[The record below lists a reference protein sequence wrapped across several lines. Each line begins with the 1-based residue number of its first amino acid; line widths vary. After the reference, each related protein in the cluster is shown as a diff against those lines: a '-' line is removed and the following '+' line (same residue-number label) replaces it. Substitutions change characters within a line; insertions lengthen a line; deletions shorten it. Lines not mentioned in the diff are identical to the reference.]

1 MIEKIVMDYLISANI
16 DGVGGNVKV
25 TVPVNPPDEYII
37 IEKTGSNEENVI
49 EEATMAIQ
57 SYSKKSMLRA
67 IEINEAV
74 KTAMREMPW
83 STDVFSV
90 KLNSD
95 YNFTDTETKEYRYQ
109 AVYNITY

>member
-74 KTAMREMPW
+74 KDAMRAMPW